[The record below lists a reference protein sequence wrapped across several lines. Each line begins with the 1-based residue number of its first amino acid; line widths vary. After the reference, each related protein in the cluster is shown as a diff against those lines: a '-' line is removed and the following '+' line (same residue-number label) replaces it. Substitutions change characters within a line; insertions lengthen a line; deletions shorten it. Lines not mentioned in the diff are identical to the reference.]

1 MVRRKI
7 WPRVG
12 GIAAALLVAP
22 AAAQAHH
29 SFAMFDH
36 TRKLTLSGT
45 VKDWQWVNPH
55 TWLQL
60 KVASPGG
67 GEVEWRIEGRSPN
80 VLSRRGWTRK
90 VLSPGDKVIV
100 VVYPLK
106 SGEPGGAFARL
117 TLANGT
123 ELNADT
129 PTAVD
134 PDEEGPRQ

>member
-1 MVRRKI
+1 MVRRRV
-7 WPRVG
+7 WPIVLAVG
-12 GIAAALLVAP
+12 PILLGAP
-22 AAAQAHH
+22 LRAEAHH

-36 TRKLTLSGT
+36 SRKITLSGT

-60 KVASPGG
+60 TVPSPT
-67 GEVEWRIEGRSPN
+67 GEVDWRIEGRSPN
-80 VLSRRGWTRK
+80 VLSRRGWRRK
-90 VLSPGDKVIV
+90 ILAPGDKVTV
-100 VVYPLK
+100 VIYPLK
-106 SGEPGGAFARL
+106 SGEPGGAFVRL
-117 TLANGT
+117 KLADGA